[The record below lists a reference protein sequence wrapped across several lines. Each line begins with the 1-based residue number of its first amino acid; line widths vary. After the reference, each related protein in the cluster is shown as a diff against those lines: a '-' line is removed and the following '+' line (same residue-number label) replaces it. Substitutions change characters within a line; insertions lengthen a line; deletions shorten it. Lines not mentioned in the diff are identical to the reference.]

1 MICFISKT
9 EYICKIIADNVI
21 IIIEKMEQNKKTK
34 MLYWIAKGFISF
46 FMLFSA
52 YYSYMHIEALR
63 ELGFPDYFR
72 IELVTAK
79 LIGAIVLLLPFTP
92 VRVKEWVYAGF
103 IIEMISAL
111 IAHICS
117 GDPLSRILFVSVDLI
132 LVLLSIRY
140 VSGKDLSQHKLSK

>member
-1 MICFISKT
+1 MK
-9 EYICKIIADNVI
+9 
-21 IIIEKMEQNKKTK
+21 QNKTR
-34 MLYWIAKGFISF
+34 YWIAKCFISF

-52 YYSYMHIEALR
+52 YFSYTHAEDLSK
-63 ELGFPDYFR
+63 LGFPDYFR

-79 LIGAIVLLLPFTP
+79 IIGAIVLLLPITP

-117 GDPLSRILFVSVDLI
+117 GDPVSRIIFVSVDFILI
-132 LVLLSIRY
+132 LLSINY
-140 VSGKDLSQHKLSK
+140 VSKRDLFQNKISTLNN